1 MAEQRIRGAFLMGK
15 RVYRSTCPGC
25 GRMVERGYGQMGEGL
40 LYEKGCRCMVAV
52 ALGDLAAF
60 GLVSALCLVLALG

>member
-1 MAEQRIRGAFLMGK
+1 M
-15 RVYRSTCPGC
+15 CPGC